1 MACVA
6 FRDSYDMDAVY
17 VHDPAAFAAVLR
29 PSLFTWR
36 EGQVRVLTEG
46 VARGM
51 TVMDV
56 GLKRWN
62 KPHAWSDRPKLQV
75 AVAVNAAETTSLLLE
90 RMAA

>member
-1 MACVA
+1 
-6 FRDSYDMDAVY
+6 MDAVY

-36 EGQVRVLTEG
+36 QGQVRVLTES

-62 KPHAWSDRPKLQV
+62 KPHGWTNCPKVQV
-75 AVAVNAAETTSLLLE
+75 AVAVNAKEATALLLE